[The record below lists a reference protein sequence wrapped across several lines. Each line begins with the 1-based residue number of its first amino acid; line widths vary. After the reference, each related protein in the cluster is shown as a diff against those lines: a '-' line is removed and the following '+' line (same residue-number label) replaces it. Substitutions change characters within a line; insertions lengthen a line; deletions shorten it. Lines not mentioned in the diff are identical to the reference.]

1 MALAGKAKY
10 MVYMRASASGSC
22 GDAGGQQLEQA
33 SSQLQ

>member
-1 MALAGKAKY
+1 MVLAGKAKY
-10 MVYMRASASGSC
+10 FVYMRASASGTC